1 MKNSNKSLSNVKM
14 NRKDTLLQ
22 KVYDGTISLKDLRLM
37 KNIDMNKCEFPIRIL
52 QKVYNPESLVGAT
65 TTIVGNIINID
76 VDTPEGFQAFKD
88 AIIILTNDPAVHTPY
103 GESMWQIGVNVFTE
117 YKFYNGKFY
126 HYFQVTNAEMKE
138 FERRIKGMR
147 KDEMTVAE
155 AKQIQKDLDSMLR
168 GWQESS
174 IDVHKD
180 ENKSFLY
187 TFKDFFKKVEV
198 VSNYCKD
205 HSDKI
210 EMNMNDIFKNHKKVS
225 GKQFKITLPSDHPV
239 NDDVVCVD
247 VIGKITEE
255 MRKAAEQF
263 FNGDIKEI
271 YAMSNMEAYLPFV
284 GYAEQHPELALFIKD
299 LYQLCYNSIGKE
311 TLDKDQYALLRNV
324 IYSKALDLGIE
335 FEEVVK
341 VAIDCAMVTVKEVKD
356 SIEVGNS
363 DVNRFKQY
371 PVVNIFGK
379 EYKAVL
385 SGKPYMETIATE
397 DDLLVFDRFIK
408 DGEEIEFV
416 NGESAD
422 GKLVMIN
429 DFTGTAVECN
439 GVLMAE
445 ANLYEFEE
453 VKAMVVYK
461 TFDEAATP
469 KQMLYDKDGAYLN
482 KLVEENNFAGM
493 RVTGRYCN
501 GLRNNT
507 NLIGVFR
514 STCSFVKDEIVVV
527 EDVIAFDPK
536 PNSQRLFL
544 VVCK

>member
-1 MKNSNKSLSNVKM
+1 MKYSNKSLSNVKM

-37 KNIDMNKCEFPIRIL
+37 KNIDMSKCEFPIRIL

-76 VDTPEGFQAFKD
+76 VDTAEGFQAFKD

-126 HYFQVTNAEMKE
+126 HYFQVTNAEMRE

-225 GKQFKITLPSDHPV
+225 GKQFKI
-239 NDDVVCVD
+239 
-247 VIGKITEE
+247 
-255 MRKAAEQF
+255 RK
-263 FNGDIKEI
+263 
-271 YAMSNMEAYLPFV
+271 
-284 GYAEQHPELALFIKD
+284 
-299 LYQLCYNSIGKE
+299 
-311 TLDKDQYALLRNV
+311 
-324 IYSKALDLGIE
+324 SKW
-335 FEEVVK
+335 
-341 VAIDCAMVTVKEVKD
+341 
-356 SIEVGNS
+356 
-363 DVNRFKQY
+363 
-371 PVVNIFGK
+371 
-379 EYKAVL
+379 
-385 SGKPYMETIATE
+385 
-397 DDLLVFDRFIK
+397 
-408 DGEEIEFV
+408 
-416 NGESAD
+416 
-422 GKLVMIN
+422 
-429 DFTGTAVECN
+429 
-439 GVLMAE
+439 
-445 ANLYEFEE
+445 
-453 VKAMVVYK
+453 
-461 TFDEAATP
+461 
-469 KQMLYDKDGAYLN
+469 
-482 KLVEENNFAGM
+482 
-493 RVTGRYCN
+493 
-501 GLRNNT
+501 
-507 NLIGVFR
+507 
-514 STCSFVKDEIVVV
+514 
-527 EDVIAFDPK
+527 
-536 PNSQRLFL
+536 
-544 VVCK
+544 